1 MVDDLQLVLKL
12 RQVQSLVAR
21 YEAPNRLQLGP
32 PDACPLAGV
41 ALIQRLSSATALQRP
56 VDERLA
62 HSQVVTDLS
71 HRCTSFSVACV
82 SVWRGAGARVRGAH
96 VLVTISFSNSSP
108 LRFLIAATD
117 RSRRQRT
124 RQAPIW
130 RARRQRQTRARPEG
144 LCFWSKSTS
153 LQVSKSSRE
162 TFGEFYVQLKT
173 AIKPSIFL
181 ESEDCRPRQVTW
193 RREQGGDVIINTI

>member
-1 MVDDLQLVLKL
+1 
-12 RQVQSLVAR
+12 
-21 YEAPNRLQLGP
+21 
-32 PDACPLAGV
+32 
-41 ALIQRLSSATALQRP
+41 
-56 VDERLA
+56 
-62 HSQVVTDLS
+62 
-71 HRCTSFSVACV
+71 
-82 SVWRGAGARVRGAH
+82 VRGAH
-96 VLVTISFSNSSP
+96 VLDQHQVTISVSNSSP

-130 RARRQRQTRARPEG
+130 RARRLRQTRARPEG

-173 AIKPSIFL
+173 AMKA
-181 ESEDCRPRQVTW
+181 SETFRSFHKTSGTCGILRNAFRAVALLYSPCH
-193 RREQGGDVIINTI
+193 RRAIMP